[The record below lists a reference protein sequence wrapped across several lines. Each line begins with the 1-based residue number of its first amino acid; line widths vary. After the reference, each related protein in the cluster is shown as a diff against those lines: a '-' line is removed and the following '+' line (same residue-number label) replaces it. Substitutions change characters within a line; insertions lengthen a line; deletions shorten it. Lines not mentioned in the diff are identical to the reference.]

1 MIILEQEIIIDIYFY
16 KKELILS
23 PFFSNKYMI
32 SNELM
37 EFLCKEIQ
45 SDYLSKKIILNFNNN
60 DISSGER
67 SIYKK
72 AIHYT
77 YEKLFEEINLKIKR
91 MNIISFLMFM
101 IWFIILGLA
110 VVVKSIKLNTIFIEV
125 FQIIAWVFVWD
136 SVDIFVFKRNRL
148 KELRNKYA
156 VLNNVNVVFNF
167 LY

>member
-45 SDYLSKKIILNFNNN
+45 SDYLSKKIILNFNHN

-101 IWFIILGLA
+101 IGVIILGLA

-156 VLNNVNVVFNF
+156 VLKNVNVVFNF
-167 LY
+167 

>member
-1 MIILEQEIIIDIYFY
+1 MIILEQEIIIDVYFY

-23 PFFSNKYMI
+23 PFFSNKYML
-32 SNELM
+32 SNELID
-37 EFLCKEIQ
+37 FLSKEIK
-45 SDYLSKKIILNFNNN
+45 SDYLSKKIILNFNHN

-67 SIYKK
+67 IIYKK

-77 YEKLFEEINLKIKR
+77 YEKLFEETNLKIRR

-101 IWFIILGLA
+101 IGFIILGLA

-156 VLNNVNVVFNF
+156 ILKDVNIVFNF
-167 LY
+167 

>member
-45 SDYLSKKIILNFNNN
+45 SDYLSKKIILNFNHN

-101 IWFIILGLA
+101 IGFIILGLA

-156 VLNNVNVVFNF
+156 VLKDVNVVFNF
-167 LY
+167 

>member
-1 MIILEQEIIIDIYFY
+1 MIILEQEIIIDVYFY

-23 PFFSNKYMI
+23 SFFSNKYMI
-32 SNELM
+32 SNELID
-37 EFLCKEIQ
+37 FLNKEIKN
-45 SDYLSKKIILNFNNN
+45 DYLFKKIILNFNHNN
-60 DISSGER
+60 ISSGER
-67 SIYKK
+67 IIYKK
-72 AIHYT
+72 AIHCT
-77 YEKLFEEINLKIKR
+77 YEKLFEEINLKIRR

-101 IWFIILGLA
+101 IGFIILGLA

-156 VLNNVNVVFNF
+156 ILKDVNIVFNF
-167 LY
+167 

>member
-1 MIILEQEIIIDIYFY
+1 MEQEIIIDIYFY

-45 SDYLSKKIILNFNNN
+45 SDYLSKKIILNFNHN

-72 AIHYT
+72 ASHYT

-101 IWFIILGLA
+101 IGFIILGLA

-156 VLNNVNVVFNF
+156 VLKDVNVVFNF
-167 LY
+167 

>member
-1 MIILEQEIIIDIYFY
+1 MEQEIIIDVYFY

-23 PFFSNKYMI
+23 PFFGNKYMI

-37 EFLCKEIQ
+37 EFLSKEIKN
-45 SDYLSKKIILNFNNN
+45 DYLSKKIILNFNHN

-67 SIYKK
+67 IIYKK

-77 YEKLFEEINLKIKR
+77 YEKLFEEINFKIRR

-101 IWFIILGLA
+101 IGFIILGLA
-110 VVVKSIKLNTIFIEV
+110 VVVKSIKVNTIFIEV

-156 VLNNVNVVFNF
+156 VLKDVNVVFNF
-167 LY
+167 